1 MKRRILKILSMVLA
15 VTFMVVPVAA
25 LSARAATIDFP
36 NTTFMI
42 KTLGDLTLVL
52 KEGVPQTIIVRGQE
66 LAANGVD
73 VGING
78 VPYVSYVAL
87 GSNLTLLPG
96 MTPLTFEHKG
106 MIDITIGGG
115 AILSLRYTG
124 TATKTVDMMT
134 HVKTLNSYG
143 DFVVTN
149 GTGVLADLVGV
160 KGTYNLTLVCR
171 GIPGEHPKVGTPVDV
186 TFSAKGM

>member
-1 MKRRILKILSMVLA
+1 MLKILSMVLA
-15 VTFMVVPVAA
+15 VTFAVLPLAA
-25 LSARAATIDFP
+25 SRANAAAIDFP
-36 NTTFMI
+36 NTTFAI
-42 KTLGDLTLVL
+42 TALGDLTVVL
-52 KEGVPQTIIVRGQE
+52 KEGVPQAIVVRGQG

-78 VPYVSYVAL
+78 VPYPAYVLL

-96 MTPLTFEHKG
+96 TMPLKFEHKG
-106 MIDITIGGG
+106 MIDITLNGG
-115 AILSLRYTG
+115 AIVSLKYTG

-171 GIPGEHPKVGTPVDV
+171 GTPGEHPMVGTPVDV